1 MKVDENPGSSL
12 IKGFHDSTYLA
23 LHLNKSQAT
32 CGYTE
37 AMHKK
42 LMGSQ
47 KEFADT
53 AKEFAKTQTTD
64 KDTIREDTSLG
75 DICYKYLIFIN
86 GSSSSAWRIR
96 TAQWICTSYG
106 SRHSELF
113 DDFYK

>member
-23 LHLNKSQAT
+23 LHLNKSLET
-32 CGYTE
+32 CGYIE

-42 LMGSQ
+42 LMECQ

-53 AKEFAKTQTTD
+53 AKEFVKTQD
-64 KDTIREDTSLG
+64 NEQAPLIDN
-75 DICYKYLIFIN
+75 ICYKYLTFVN

-96 TAQWICTSYG
+96 TAQWICTSCE

-113 DDFYK
+113 DGFYQ

>member
-53 AKEFAKTQTTD
+53 AKEFVKTQD
-64 KDTIREDTSLG
+64 NEHAPLIG
-75 DICYKYLIFIN
+75 DICYKYVTFVN

-96 TAQWICTSYG
+96 TAHWICTSYG

-113 DDFYK
+113 DEFYQ